1 MKDRAVINIHHA
13 KTHLSSILTTVAG
26 GQEVIIAKAGT
37 PIAKLVPLHHDRPR
51 RKPGFLKGKMTLR
64 ANFNAPLPDEL
75 QHAFENPA

>member
-13 KTHLSSILTTVAG
+13 KTHLSSILTKVAG

-37 PIAKLVPLHHDRPR
+37 PLAKLVPLHPDRPR

-64 ANFNAPLPDEL
+64 ANFNAPLPDDL

>member
-37 PIAKLVPLHHDRPR
+37 PIAKLVPLNHDKPR